1 MLGVAVGVAVGAAV
15 GVAVGVAFLE
25 GDFLL
30 GDVLGVAEGGIL
42 DAEDGK
48 AVGCTVG
55 GVCVEVDG

>member
-1 MLGVAVGVAVGAAV
+1 MLGAAVGVAVGVAVGAA
-15 GVAVGVAFLE
+15 FLE

-30 GDVLGVAEGGIL
+30 EDVLGAAEGGIL

>member
-1 MLGVAVGVAVGAAV
+1 MGVAV

-30 GDVLGVAEGGIL
+30 EDVLGAAEGGIL

>member
-1 MLGVAVGVAVGAAV
+1 MLGAAVGVAVGVAVGAA
-15 GVAVGVAFLE
+15 FLE

-30 GDVLGVAEGGIL
+30 EDVLGATEGGIL